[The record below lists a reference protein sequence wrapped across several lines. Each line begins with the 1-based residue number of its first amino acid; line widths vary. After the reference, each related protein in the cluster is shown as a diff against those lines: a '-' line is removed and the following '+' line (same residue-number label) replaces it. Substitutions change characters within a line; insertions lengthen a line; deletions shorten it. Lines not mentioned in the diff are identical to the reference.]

1 MGYQS
6 SSARYL
12 CSVLFWNTHLF
23 KKKGLLVVCDLVDFK
38 KMLGNKLSMRMLF
51 CADLTIVDALNLGDK
66 LQSLLYYH
74 FLPSA
79 HTSNQLVAAG
89 TLNTDLGIS
98 TGMPYNLT
106 FGTAQDGTAK
116 VTFKTHS
123 MSQ

>member
-1 MGYQS
+1 MWTLRVS
-6 SSARYL
+6 
-12 CSVLFWNTHLF
+12 
-23 KKKGLLVVCDLVDFK
+23 K
-38 KMLGNKLSMRMLF
+38 

-79 HTSNQLVAAG
+79 YTSNQLVAAR

-98 TGMPYNLT
+98 TGTPYNLT

-116 VTFKTHS
+116 VSFRRTCSVFQDLVVLGYLQDLLYGEGIS
-123 MSQ
+123 LWCLE